1 MCKCRHVCVH
11 MPVVTRKT
19 TLGVIP
25 QALSTLFCET
35 RSLSGLEPARQ
46 ARLVD
51 REALRKPLSLLGFK
65 WVPAHPAVVCNVCS
79 GWCGTHKSPQ
89 SEHFTY

>member
-1 MCKCRHVCVH
+1 MCTCRHVCVH

-35 RSLSGLEPARQ
+35 RSLSGLELARQ
-46 ARLVD
+46 ARLAD
-51 REALRKPLSLLGFK
+51 REALRKPLSLPSRAGF
-65 WVPAHPAVVCNVCS
+65 
-79 GWCGTHKSPQ
+79 
-89 SEHFTY
+89 